1 MINKG
6 DNIMFRNKINNSII
20 MSGSGKVIVNGEDLI
35 NDDTDLKEINI
46 VIQDDVI
53 NANANDL
60 TIEGNVVNAKAGNN
74 LNITGN
80 VTDDYKASNNIYK

>member
-6 DNIMFRNKINNSII
+6 DNIMFRNKINNSVI

-46 VIQDDVI
+46 VIQGDVI

-74 LNITGN
+74 
-80 VTDDYKASNNIYK
+80 IYK

>member
-6 DNIMFRNKINNSII
+6 DNIMFRNKINNSVI
-20 MSGSGKVIVNGEDLI
+20 MSGSGKIIVNGEDLI

-46 VIQDDVI
+46 VIQGDVI
-53 NANANDL
+53 NASANDL

-80 VTDDYKASNNIYK
+80 VTGDCKAENNIYK

>member
-1 MINKG
+1 MINKR
-6 DNIMFRNKINNSII
+6 DNIMFRNKINNSVI

-46 VIQDDVI
+46 VIQGDVI

-74 LNITGN
+74 
-80 VTDDYKASNNIYK
+80 IYK

>member
-6 DNIMFRNKINNSII
+6 DNIMFRNKINNSVI
-20 MSGSGKVIVNGEDLI
+20 MSGSGKVIVNGEDII

-46 VIQDDVI
+46 VIQGDVI

-74 LNITGN
+74 
-80 VTDDYKASNNIYK
+80 IYK